1 MLLNYRNV
9 FGVAVLLYVIFFIST
24 RGTATEKTD
33 MDGLVKKSK
42 KSPKKNYPKEIIP
55 GYSQER
61 SNLVHPNIEDY
72 YIHPQEYAYEPMKA
86 DMDISIFIESG
97 KEDCYWIHVMK
108 GSTLF
113 VSSMALRGGNGGD
126 VSIGLG
132 VKQPDGNIAH
142 PYSWLPNDQYLEQD
156 TQEGY
161 YCVCIDNLLS
171 PAEGKL
177 VELIINTY
185 SKEGLQVADV
195 ISDTLAVSY
204 PYLLMVMFYAHKN
217 ILHCRQ
223 IL

>member
-9 FGVAVLLYVIFFIST
+9 FGVAVLLYFMFFIST
-24 RGTATEKTD
+24 RGTAIEKTD

-55 GYSQER
+55 GYSQKR
-61 SNLVHPNIEDY
+61 SNSIHPNIVENH
-72 YIHPQEYAYEPMKA
+72 INSLENAYEPMKA
-86 DMDISIFIESG
+86 DMDLGIFIEPG
-97 KEDCYWIHVMK
+97 EEQCYWIHVME

-113 VSSMALRGGNGGD
+113 VSSMALKGGNGGA

-132 VKQPDGNIAH
+132 VKQPDGNIVH
-142 PYSWLPNDQYLEQD
+142 PYSWLPNDEYLEHD

-195 ISDTLAVSY
+195 IPDTLAVNY
-204 PYLLMVMFYAHKN
+204 PYLFMLMFAAKN
-217 ILHCRQ
+217 ILNC
-223 IL
+223 